1 MTDLQ
6 QNIMYSNSI
15 YMDTNQLSPDSY
27 VMKFGKYKGMLI
39 TDIANIRIIDKNNKE
54 RKEGLRYLK
63 WLCKTQKIVEQ
74 VISQYIDDD
83 DEKEEVKPKLPKKK
97 EPKEPKASKNV
108 SIKLKPDDESTVL
121 SFD

>member
-1 MTDLQ
+1 MT
-6 QNIMYSNSI
+6 SK
-15 YMDTNQLSPDSY
+15 PESY
-27 VMKFGKYKGMLI
+27 VMPLGKYKGMFLK
-39 TDIANIRIIDKNNKE
+39 DVVNIRIIDKSGQEK
-54 RKEGLRYLK
+54 KEGIRYLR
-63 WLCKTQKIVEQ
+63 WLCNQDWYHHKQIVEQ

-108 SIKLKPDDESTVL
+108 SIKLKKDDESNVL

>member
-1 MTDLQ
+1 MTSSIAPERDVLQ
-6 QNIMYSNSI
+6 
-15 YMDTNQLSPDSY
+15 
-27 VMKFGKYKGMLI
+27 FGKYKGMLI
-39 TDIANIRIIDKNNKE
+39 TDIANLRIIDKNNKE

-83 DEKEEVKPKLPKKK
+83 DDVKDEVKPKLPKKK
-97 EPKEPKASKNV
+97 EQKKPKASKNV
-108 SIKLKPDDESTVL
+108 SIKLKKDDESDVL

>member
-1 MTDLQ
+1 
-6 QNIMYSNSI
+6 
-15 YMDTNQLSPDSY
+15 MDTNQLSPDSY

-63 WLCKTQKIVEQ
+63 WLCETQDWFKHKSIVEQ
-74 VISQYIDDD
+74 VISQYINDD

-108 SIKLKPDDESTVL
+108 SIN
-121 SFD
+121 